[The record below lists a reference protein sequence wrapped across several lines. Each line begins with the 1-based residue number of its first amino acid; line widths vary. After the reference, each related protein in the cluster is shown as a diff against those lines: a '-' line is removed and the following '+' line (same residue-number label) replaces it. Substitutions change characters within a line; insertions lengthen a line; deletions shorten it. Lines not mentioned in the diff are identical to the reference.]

1 MRPLI
6 GRLLRY
12 RGTVAAGITISLLI
26 TVVGLAQPW
35 PTKILVDDVLGQQH
49 LGHLTHESALV
60 VAVAGTV
67 LLFLLAG
74 GLGLLQTRVLF
85 GLSQRM
91 IQDLRAELFGH
102 LTRVSL
108 RYHDSNGTGDSLYRV
123 TTDTYAVQSVLLDGI
138 VPLATAVLALVGTL
152 VVMLRLDPVLALL
165 AVVSAPAAAI
175 VSNRFGTRIRSMSL
189 DVHERESD
197 VYAHAERT
205 LGGIRTVQAFG
216 REAYELARF
225 QERADISRSAMMRL
239 VTEQTVFGL
248 AIDLVLAI
256 GMALVTY
263 VAARRALS
271 GHLTAGEVLVFLAY
285 AGSLY
290 GPVSGLASVFGELQ
304 AAAAGAHRVFE
315 VLDAPQVSD
324 RAVTVPPAL
333 RAPGEVRFDG
343 VTFGYEPGHPVLED
357 VSFTARPGETVALVG
372 PTGAGKSTIVSLL
385 LRLYDVDRGRVLL
398 DGVDVRDFP
407 LSWLRDQIALVP
419 QDPVL
424 FPLSVLEN
432 IRYGRLDASESEVEE
447 AAYEANL
454 LDELRAMPRGLHT
467 PVGDRGVM
475 LSGGQRQ
482 RVAIARALLRD
493 APVVV
498 LDEPTSALDAGTE
511 VQVMEAVDRLV
522 RDRTCLVIAHRLATV
537 HDADQVLVVAGGR
550 IVQQGTHRSLV
561 RRRGLYRE
569 LHAARFGA
577 AA

>member
-537 HDADQVLVVAGGR
+537 HNADQVLVVAGGR

>member
-49 LGHLTHESALV
+49 LGHLSHESALV

-324 RAVTVPPAL
+324 RAVTVPPAM

-498 LDEPTSALDAGTE
+498 LDELTSALDAGTE